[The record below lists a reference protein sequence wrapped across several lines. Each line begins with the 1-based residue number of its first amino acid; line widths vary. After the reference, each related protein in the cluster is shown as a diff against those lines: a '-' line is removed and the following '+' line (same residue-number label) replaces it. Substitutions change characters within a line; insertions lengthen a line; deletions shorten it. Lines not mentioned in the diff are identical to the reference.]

1 MRDSRINLIFEGT
14 NEILRTLIALMG
26 LQQPGENLKTVGKAF
41 KDPIHSLGAIG
52 HYLTG
57 RAKRT
62 IIKPVFGLVHP
73 SLVDEGEVV
82 ATLVHDLALAVEASL
97 MRHGNAIVDLQFLQE
112 RMANAAIDIFVAS
125 AVLSRTTWE
134 ITRAGDESAAQE
146 QIDCARVFVAMAA
159 RRTRRNI
166 RALSMNQD
174 KRLKSIAVQSLAK
187 GELGP
192 SAPTDV

>member
-1 MRDSRINLIFEGT
+1 
-14 NEILRTLIALMG
+14 
-26 LQQPGENLKTVGKAF
+26 
-41 KDPIHSLGAIG
+41 
-52 HYLTG
+52 
-57 RAKRT
+57 
-62 IIKPVFGLVHP
+62 
-73 SLVDEGEVV
+73 
-82 ATLVHDLALAVEASL
+82 
-97 MRHGNAIVDLQFLQE
+97 MRHGKAIVDMQFLQE

-146 QIDCARVFVAMAA
+146 QIDCARVFVAMAS

-174 KRLKSIAVQSLAK
+174 KRLKSIAVQSLSK

-192 SAPTDV
+192 TAPTDI